1 MTTAILEPIR
11 NLSHLDALV
20 AGSSVRPLLLFK
32 HSQSC
37 GTSHVA
43 NEELQEHLAQ
53 SPREVDYAIVT
64 VQEQRN
70 LSDSIAQRFSLR
82 HETPQALLIRNG
94 QLVWVASHFRVTASA
109 ISRAIDE
116 ATTAAGTA

>member
-20 AGSSVRPLLLFK
+20 AGSRVRPLLLFK

>member
-1 MTTAILEPIR
+1 
-11 NLSHLDALV
+11 
-20 AGSSVRPLLLFK
+20 
-32 HSQSC
+32 
-37 GTSHVA
+37 VA